1 MLPCRVRAT
10 STWRLAMN
18 SRMPPAGSGGSSS
31 VAAAPAGNARRWSR
45 IAADIAQPVAALIV
59 FVLLWEMI
67 CRVFSVPAFLVP
79 APSAIWTDTWKLIG
93 PVSIHAL
100 ATTQTTLLGFLASL
114 IVSLPLA
121 ILLTASPAIANVV
134 YPILVLTQ
142 SIPKVALAPI
152 LVVIF
157 GSNEL
162 PRVVVTFLVAFFPL
176 VLSIAAGITSVPP
189 ELIELGRACRA
200 SRWRE
205 LWRIRLPYAVPFIFS
220 GLKAAITLSVVGAVV
235 GEFVNADK
243 GLGYLIVTS
252 TAFFQVPLAWGAL
265 VLLSLLGIILFQAV
279 VIIEQVFFPWAVDAD
294 KQAV

>member
-1 MLPCRVRAT
+1 
-10 STWRLAMN
+10 
-18 SRMPPAGSGGSSS
+18 MPHAGSGGSSS
-31 VAAAPAGNARRWSR
+31 AIAAPAKHNARRWSR
-45 IAADIAQPVAALIV
+45 IAADIAQPVAALILLV
-59 FVLLWEMI
+59 VLWEVM
-67 CRVFSVPAFLVP
+67 CRVFKIPAFLVP
-79 APSAIWTDTWKLIG
+79 TPSAIWVDTWKLAG
-93 PVSIHAL
+93 QVSMHTL
-100 ATTQTTLLGFLASL
+100 ATTQTVLLGFLASL

-121 ILLTASPAIANVV
+121 VLITASPVIANTI
-134 YPILVLTQ
+134 YPLLVLTQ

-157 GSNEL
+157 GSDEL

-205 LWRIRLPYAVPFIFS
+205 LWRIRLPYAVPFVFS

-265 VLLSLLGIILFQAV
+265 VLLSLLGIILFQVV

>member
-1 MLPCRVRAT
+1 
-10 STWRLAMN
+10 
-18 SRMPPAGSGGSSS
+18 MPPGGSEGLSS
-31 VAAAPAGNARRWSR
+31 VPAAAAPRNIRWSR
-45 IAADIAQPVAALIV
+45 VAADIGQPVAALV
-59 FVLLWEMI
+59 FFVVLWELV
-67 CRVFSVPAFLVP
+67 CRFFGVPAYLVP
-79 APSAIWTDTWKLIG
+79 APSAIWADTLKLVG
-93 PVSIHAL
+93 PVSVHTL
-100 ATTQTTLLGFLASL
+100 ATTQTVLLGFLASL

-121 ILLTASPAIANVV
+121 ILITASPAIANTV
-134 YPILVLTQ
+134 YPLLVLTQ

-176 VLSIAAGITSVPP
+176 VLSIAAGITAVPP

-235 GEFVNADK
+235 GEFVNADR

-279 VIIEQVFFPWAVDAD
+279 VIVEQVFFPWAVDAD
-294 KQAV
+294 KQTV

>member
-1 MLPCRVRAT
+1 
-10 STWRLAMN
+10 
-18 SRMPPAGSGGSSS
+18 MP
-31 VAAAPAGNARRWSR
+31 APAKLHPLAPW
-45 IAADIAQPVAALIV
+45 ATDIAQPLGAVVV
-59 FVLLWEMI
+59 FVVAWELI
-67 CRVFSVPAFLVP
+67 CRVFHVPAYLVP
-79 APSAIWTDTWKLIG
+79 TPSAIFTDTAQLAG
-93 PVSIHAL
+93 PVAMHTL
-100 ATTQTTLLGFLASL
+100 ATTETVLLGFLTSV

-121 ILLTASPAIANVV
+121 VLITSSPAIANAV
-134 YPILVLTQ
+134 YPLLVVTQ

-189 ELIELGRACRA
+189 ELIELGRACKA

-205 LWRIRLPYAVPFIFS
+205 LWRIRLPYAVPFVFS

-235 GEFVNADK
+235 GEFVNADR

-252 TAFFQVPLAWGAL
+252 TAFFRVPLAWGAL
-265 VLLSLLGIILFQAV
+265 VLLSILGIVLFQAV
-279 VIIEQVFFPWAVDAD
+279 VIVERVFFPWAVDAD
-294 KQAV
+294 KQTL

>member
-1 MLPCRVRAT
+1 MT
-10 STWRLAMN
+10 S
-18 SRMPPAGSGGSSS
+18 SPSPAASASSS
-31 VAAAPAGNARRWSR
+31 LEAAPAPRRSR
-45 IAADIAQPVAALIV
+45 ALSRVVADIAQPIVALLV
-59 FVLLWEMI
+59 FVALWEAA
-67 CRVFSVPAFLVP
+67 CRVFHVPAYLVP
-79 APSAIWTDTWKLIG
+79 TPSAIFVDTWKLLG
-93 PVSIHAL
+93 QVWMHTL
-100 ATTQTTLLGFLASL
+100 ATTQTTLLGFAASL
-114 IVSLPLA
+114 VVSLPLA
-121 ILLTASPAIANVV
+121 VLLTASPAIANAV
-134 YPILVLTQ
+134 YPFLVLTQ

-176 VLSIAAGITSVPP
+176 VLSIAAGITAVPP
-189 ELIELGRACRA
+189 EFIELGRACRA
-200 SRWRE
+200 SRWRA

-265 VLLSLLGIILFQAV
+265 VLLSLMGIILFQAIV
-279 VIIEQVFFPWAVDAD
+279 VVERVFFPWAVDAET
-294 KQAV
+294 KGI